1 MLASTF
7 VIFEVEKTNLN
18 ILASIYSPQT
28 IPHNKLL
35 YTVYNSEKKVT
46 LDSLLFINH

>member
-7 VIFEVEKTNLN
+7 VIFEEEKTNLN